1 MEAISMISIQ
11 VDSSNKEIAN
21 KISKNLGLNMSTFVN
36 VVIKQLI
43 YTNSLPF
50 DVKTPRP
57 SKELLVALEEGED
70 ILNGDVEAK
79 EYHNINDLLENLKN
93 KLNTV
98 TDTKYEI
105 KYTSK

>member
-36 VVIKQLI
+36 MVIKQLI
-43 YTNSLPF
+43 YTNGFHF
-50 DVKTPRP
+50 DVKIPRP

-70 ILNGDVEAK
+70 ILKGDVVAK

-98 TDTKYEI
+98 TDTK
-105 KYTSK
+105 